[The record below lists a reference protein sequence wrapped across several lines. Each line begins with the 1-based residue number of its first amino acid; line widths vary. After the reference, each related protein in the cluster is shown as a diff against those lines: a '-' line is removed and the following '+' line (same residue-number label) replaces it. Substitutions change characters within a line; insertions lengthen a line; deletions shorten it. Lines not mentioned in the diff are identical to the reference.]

1 MSGCRPECEAE
12 RIEYWL
18 HTMQGWEQC
27 WQREFARIGADVLT
41 LYYEDFVADQIA
53 TLARVHRFLDMA
65 VPPDL
70 DRLRPQLV
78 RQSGAE
84 SEAWAKRY
92 LEESA
97 GRVGVPA

>member
-1 MSGCRPECEAE
+1 M
-12 RIEYWL
+12 
-18 HTMQGWEQC
+18 
-27 WQREFARIGADVLT
+27 LT

-53 TLARVHRFLDMA
+53 TMARVHQFLDMA

-84 SEAWAKRY
+84 SDSWAKRY
-92 LEESA
+92 LQESA
-97 GRVGVPA
+97 GRVLVPG